1 MGINFIECMC
11 AYGEWIED
19 SLVIPISLSSILYH
33 IQTIFNGNNRMA
45 ILKSR
50 MMDHGP

>member
-1 MGINFIECMC
+1 MGINSIACVC
-11 AYGEWIED
+11 SNGEWIEG
-19 SLVIPISLSSILYH
+19 SLVIPISLSSILYR